1 MSRAL
6 AVLLLILSAIA
17 LAGVACNDNGDF
29 LLDEDNPEATGTP
42 AFLQR
47 SPLPSPEPSPSGS
60 PAAANATPVTPFPV
74 TVDESV
80 NVRESPSTQGG
91 QETVVGT
98 FTPGE
103 EKTVVAEVRGE
114 AVEEGNDVWYQ
125 LEDGSFVYSGFVKE
139 EGQQ

>member
-1 MSRAL
+1 MARAL
-6 AVLLLILSAIA
+6 AILLLALSAFT
-17 LAGVACNDNGDF
+17 LAGVACNDEGDF
-29 LLDEDNPEATGTP
+29 LLDENEPESTGTP
-42 AFLQR
+42 PFFQR
-47 SPLPSPEPSPSGS
+47 SPLASPEPSATGS
-60 PAAANATPVTPFPV
+60 PVAPNATPVTPFKV

-80 NVRESPSTQGG
+80 NVRESPSAQGG
-91 QETVVGT
+91 QGTVVRT

-125 LEDGSFVYSGFVKE
+125 LEVGSFVYSGFVKE